1 MAGPQ
6 PKRDSR
12 CPLFASQALTNTNTE
27 HTERVSGRCVEAL
40 SGHRGHKHYPD
51 QEKPSR
57 RAEMMLTKACCKTV
71 SSSYQGTTSV
81 VPEGGAASTRALAP
95 APPAA
100 KAATPFAVVSARLK
114 PCPDTNHFLT
124 SLR

>member
-1 MAGPQ
+1 MIAILSLALGIGANAVIFSFAYFILL
-6 PKRDSR
+6 R
-12 CPLFASQALTNTNTE
+12 PLPVANASGVIVVQ
-27 HTERVSGRCVEAL
+27 SQF
-40 SGHRGHKHYPD
+40 RG
-51 QEKPSR
+51 ESLVGL
-57 RAEMMLTKACCKTV
+57 AKACCKTV

-81 VPEGGAASTRALAP
+81 VPDGGAASTRALAP